1 MHGIA
6 VAHPD
11 LLVVAPAREQR
22 AFGGQ
27 MQPGETVLALL
38 SGPHVATEKAR
49 KLGATVMREPMEVMG
64 AGWLSV
70 IVDPTGATLGLW
82 KATGQS

>member
-1 MHGIA
+1 
-6 VAHPD
+6 
-11 LLVVAPAREQR
+11 
-22 AFGGQ
+22 
-27 MQPGETVLALL
+27 
-38 SGPHVATEKAR
+38 
-49 KLGATVMREPMEVMG
+49 MREPMEVMG